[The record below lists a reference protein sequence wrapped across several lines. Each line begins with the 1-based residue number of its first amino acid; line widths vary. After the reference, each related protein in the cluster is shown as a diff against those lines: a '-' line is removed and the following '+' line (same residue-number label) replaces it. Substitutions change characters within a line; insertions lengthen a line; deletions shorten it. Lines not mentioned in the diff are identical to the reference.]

1 MGFNLSRV
9 EAQSIGLKEKGMSGR
24 LEGRVAIVTGGSSG
38 IGEATAHLFA
48 KEGAR
53 VALMARRV
61 EQGLKVQEAINSEGG
76 EATFIRC
83 DVSDR
88 NAVDSAVEEAVS
100 KYGTVNILFN
110 NAGGGASENFPNE
123 EDESWN
129 RVIGTNLSG
138 TFYMSRAVWP
148 HMIKAGG
155 GAIVNN
161 SSVAAVVGFNKS
173 MYDLIDK
180 MTSSS
185 YYAAK
190 AGVDAFTRYTASMGG
205 QHNIRV
211 NGIRPGQIL
220 TPGATGG
227 GPHHSFKPIYDM
239 TQILDGP
246 GYPVDIANLVLFLV
260 SDESRFI
267 TGQIINIDGGT
278 ARKL

>member
-1 MGFNLSRV
+1 MGNV
-9 EAQSIGLKEKGMSGR
+9 GLKEKTMSGK
-24 LEGRVAIVTGGSSG
+24 LEGKVAIVTGGNSG

-88 NAVDSAVEEAVS
+88 NAVDSAVEETVS

-110 NAGGGASENFPNE
+110 NAGGGAGENFPNE
-123 EDESWN
+123 EDETWD

-161 SSVAAVVGFNKS
+161 SSIAAVIGFSKS
-173 MYDLIDK
+173 MYDL
-180 MTSSS
+180 TGSVPSSS

-211 NGIRPGQIL
+211 NCVRPGQVI

-227 GPHHSFKPIYDM
+227 GPHHFFKPVFDM

-246 GYPVDIANLVLFLV
+246 GYPVDVANLVLFLV
-260 SDESRFI
+260 SGESRFI
-267 TGQIINIDGGT
+267 TGAIVNIDGGT
-278 ARKL
+278 PRKL